1 MSFPTKDVVFGTVI
15 YRDKKYDSVSSLTDT
30 NKEYHKKLQQYK
42 KENQCGISTAP
53 WSSNKTTWVVED
65 KKLYLVDMR
74 INSIFCKIEHNIIQ
88 DIFQTDKLFASWLNK
103 DIKLLISKKKIER
116 TEDSKDNVQRD
127 VLVLSFKNGMIVDT
141 KQITEQYFSYL
152 YL

>member
-15 YRDKKYDSVSSLTDT
+15 HRDKKYDSVSSLTDT

-53 WSSNKTTWVVED
+53 WSSNKTTWIVED

-74 INSIFCKIEHNIIQ
+74 INSIFCKIENNIIQ